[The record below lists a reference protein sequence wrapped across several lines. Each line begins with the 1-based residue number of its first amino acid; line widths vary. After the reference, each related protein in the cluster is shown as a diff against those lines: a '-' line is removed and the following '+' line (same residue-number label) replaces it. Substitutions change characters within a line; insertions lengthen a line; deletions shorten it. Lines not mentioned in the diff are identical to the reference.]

1 MRTLF
6 LTILTFLLAALPSA
20 AQDVVFTRT
29 DGPVDG
35 RVISINK
42 GDARIEIGNQTLT
55 IRSTDIDSILI
66 NDEDRQ
72 ETATL
77 NKKSLRNHAFT
88 FYVGGAIN
96 NGDIFFGGLDLRAGW
111 KPTPL
116 NNVGIGITFGHVD
129 SSGSSDDDDACTIC
143 YDCWGPN
150 LIYARTPYYFDS
162 DYEYTTCAIYA
173 HARHDFLPRTASP
186 FVELRVGILPE
197 GNTDKVAFYGGFTGG
212 IRIALRHASILW
224 GMGAT
229 VMGVHNPDEPSRH
242 ADAGHGSVNMNLGVE
257 F

>member
-1 MRTLF
+1 MKTLF
-6 LTILTFLLAALPSA
+6 LTISTLLFTALPSA
-20 AQDVVFTRT
+20 AQDVIFTRT

-35 RVISINK
+35 RVISITK
-42 GDARIEIGNQTLT
+42 GDARIEIGDQTLT
-55 IRSTDIDSILI
+55 IRATDIDSILI
-66 NDEDRQ
+66 NDEARH
-72 ETATL
+72 EAANL
-77 NKKSLRNHAFT
+77 NKKSLRKHAFT

-96 NGDIFFGGLDLRAGW
+96 NGDIFFSGLDLRAGW

-129 SSGSSDDDDACTIC
+129 SSGSSDVDVIT
-143 YDCWGPN
+143 YPYECWGPD
-150 LIYARTPYYFDS
+150 LIYARTPCYYDS

-173 HARHDFLPRTASP
+173 HARHDFLPHTASP
-186 FVELRVGILPE
+186 FAELRVGILPE

-224 GMGAT
+224 GFGAT
-229 VMGVHNPDEPSRH
+229 VIGVHNPDEPSRH
-242 ADAGHGSVNMNLGVE
+242 ADAGHGSFNMNLGVE